1 MSTPSRPNIVLLI
14 SDNQRLDTLGILG
27 RTACRT
33 PTWDR
38 VAREGVLVENLRT
51 TSPICSPARASFFT
65 GFQPHQAGMPH
76 LPYLGALRVG
86 EEDEYPDMEI
96 TRAPISHYLRQ
107 EGYQCLYAGKWH
119 LGTRNVQR
127 WFDWVS
133 ACDNGDRSY
142 TEWCRW
148 QGVPDGFIFHDDQR
162 SAPFRSTHYPRMTV
176 PRTGI
181 LDIPADKEH
190 NRWILGHGFEMF
202 GLRDPDRPF
211 FLVISLEGPHPP
223 LVVPEPYYHLYD
235 PDDIPEPEN
244 WNPGRG
250 EPGFLEGS
258 YYRRLRNEWGD
269 DFSAWRKSIA
279 VYWGYATYIDALFG
293 QFVQRLEECDLLDET
308 LLVMLSDHAEMM
320 GQHGLWQKFCPY
332 EEAIRVP
339 WAMRWPA
346 AFKPGGRCRTDASH
360 VDVAATLLALAGVDV
375 ESLGLE
381 GENLVPYLKG
391 TEPEPRSRD
400 CFVQYNV
407 ARNFAS
413 WHGVENWRAIV
424 RRPWKYVLHENGE
437 TELYHLVDDPGEL
450 TNLAGRPDRASTA
463 ATLRQALLSWA
474 RRTQDP
480 FVEQLEARAGS

>member
-38 VAREGVLVENLRT
+38 VAREGVLMENLRT

-96 TRAPISHYLRQ
+96 TRPPISHYLRQ

-119 LGTRNVQR
+119 LGTRNIHR

-202 GLRDPDRPF
+202 GLRDPDKPF

-235 PDDIPEPEN
+235 PDDIPN
-244 WNPGRG
+244 
-250 EPGFLEGS
+250 
-258 YYRRLRNEWGD
+258 RRTG
-269 DFSAWRKSIA
+269 
-279 VYWGYATYIDALFG
+279 
-293 QFVQRLEECDLLDET
+293 
-308 LLVMLSDHAEMM
+308 
-320 GQHGLWQKFCPY
+320 
-332 EEAIRVP
+332 IRVRVSP
-339 WAMRWPA
+339 DSWRE
-346 AFKPGGRCRTDASH
+346 
-360 VDVAATLLALAGVDV
+360 AT
-375 ESLGLE
+375 
-381 GENLVPYLKG
+381 
-391 TEPEPRSRD
+391 
-400 CFVQYNV
+400 
-407 ARNFAS
+407 
-413 WHGVENWRAIV
+413 
-424 RRPWKYVLHENGE
+424 
-437 TELYHLVDDPGEL
+437 
-450 TNLAGRPDRASTA
+450 TA
-463 ATLRQALLSWA
+463 
-474 RRTQDP
+474 
-480 FVEQLEARAGS
+480 V

>member
-1 MSTPSRPNIVLLI
+1 MSTPSKPNIVLLI

-38 VAREGVLVENLRT
+38 VAREGVLMENLRT

-86 EEDEYPDMEI
+86 QEDEYPDLEI
-96 TRAPISHYLRQ
+96 TRPPISHFLRE

-133 ACDNGDRSY
+133 ACDNGERSY

-148 QGVPDGFIFHDDQR
+148 QGVPDGFIFHDDERSGPYR
-162 SAPFRSTHYPRMTV
+162 SAHYPRMTV

-223 LVVPEPYYHLYD
+223 LVVPEPWYRPLRSRGY
-235 PDDIPEPEN
+235 PRTRRTGIPARTS
-244 WNPGRG
+244 PGSWRG
-250 EPGFLEGS
+250 
-258 YYRRLRNEWGD
+258 
-269 DFSAWRKSIA
+269 ATIA
-279 VYWGYATYIDALFG
+279 V
-293 QFVQRLEECDLLDET
+293 
-308 LLVMLSDHAEMM
+308 
-320 GQHGLWQKFCPY
+320 
-332 EEAIRVP
+332 
-339 WAMRWPA
+339 
-346 AFKPGGRCRTDASH
+346 
-360 VDVAATLLALAGVDV
+360 
-375 ESLGLE
+375 
-381 GENLVPYLKG
+381 
-391 TEPEPRSRD
+391 
-400 CFVQYNV
+400 
-407 ARNFAS
+407 
-413 WHGVENWRAIV
+413 
-424 RRPWKYVLHENGE
+424 
-437 TELYHLVDDPGEL
+437 
-450 TNLAGRPDRASTA
+450 
-463 ATLRQALLSWA
+463 
-474 RRTQDP
+474 
-480 FVEQLEARAGS
+480 